1 MKYLKKFNEEL
12 RPYKYKNV
20 ARKLKQILKDK
31 PALGKAIDAEGRAN
45 KLELHAK
52 NMEDREHIT
61 LWEKY
66 KRDFSK
72 YGEFNIELSRP
83 GAPSIF
89 PKVYSFYIIVIPE
102 VDMIIDGWDDWDSD
116 NRDID
121 MTFCI
126 GLIPKNIEDIEDIKK
141 NYNGDFYN
149 GFFLALWVTPR
160 YKVVNSEVSF
170 DSIVIDDYDSSPK
183 HQIADRKTAVS
194 LKRLLV
200 NIFTPTF
207 EYPSGYKDIPNI
219 YDKIEQSV
227 IQGLEIS
234 VNYGIDMERLREDI
248 KNQPIISFYKQ

>member
-12 RPYKYKNV
+12 RPYTYKN
-20 ARKLKQILKDK
+20 AANKLKQILKDK
-31 PALGKAIDAEGRAN
+31 PNLGKAIGAEERAN

-52 NMEDREHIT
+52 SMEDRQHIT

-72 YGEFNIELSRP
+72 YGEFNIQLSNKN
-83 GAPSIF
+83 GLNS
-89 PKVYSFYIIVIPE
+89 KVYSFHIIVISE
-102 VDMIIDGWDDWDSD
+102 FDMIIDGWDDWDSD

-141 NYNGDFYN
+141 NYSADFYN

-194 LKRLLV
+194 LKRLFV

-207 EYPSGYKDIPNI
+207 EYPSGYRDIPNI

-234 VNYGIDMERLREDI
+234 ANYGIDMERIREDI
-248 KNQPIISFYKQ
+248 KNQPIINFYKQ